1 MIKRKQKKA
10 RRGLVLGCGGTLGAA
25 WTVATLAEVSHRL
38 GWDPREAD
46 VIVGTSAGSELAMLL
61 GAGVSVQRILDAQ
74 LGKTESD
81 PVLAYHFA
89 HPPWRFPR
97 SPLGMPASLS
107 LVSSFLRGGG
117 GGLAALSGV
126 YPEGRA
132 DASPIAR
139 LVDAY
144 VPPGA
149 WVPHAGTRIVVAD
162 VETGARAFLGAPSAP
177 HASMRDA
184 VCASLAMPGFFP
196 AVDIAGRRYTDGGI
210 ASPASADLAVE
221 EGIDE
226 LVVLAP
232 MSSSEPGPRSGLGR
246 VEGLV
251 RSAMRRILD
260 REIDGAR
267 ARGVRVLRLEPVAED
282 LAAMGP
288 LLSDGRRRLGVLESS
303 LRTARRTVRAALGR
317 DGAFPVSSLR
327 EQGALEWQA

>member
-1 MIKRKQKKA
+1 MSKKKT

-25 WTVATLAEVSHRL
+25 WSVATLAEVAHRL
-38 GWDPREAD
+38 GWDPRDAD

-61 GAGVSVQRILDAQ
+61 GAGVSIARILAAQ
-74 LGKTESD
+74 LGKTDAD
-81 PVLAYHFA
+81 PVLAEHFA
-89 HPPWRFPR
+89 HPPPRFPR
-97 SPLGMPASLS
+97 SPVGRPASLS

-117 GGLAALSGV
+117 GGLAALAGL
-126 YPEGRA
+126 YPEGRG

-144 VPPGA
+144 VPSGA
-149 WVPHAGTRIVVAD
+149 WVPHPGTRIVVAD
-162 VETGARAFLGAPSAP
+162 VETGARAFLGAASAP
-177 HASMRDA
+177 PASMRDA

-196 AVDIAGRRYTDGGI
+196 AVSIAGRRYTDGGI
-210 ASPASADLAVE
+210 ASPASVDLAVE
-221 EGIDE
+221 EDLDE

-232 MSSSEPGPRSGLGR
+232 MSSSDPGQRRGLGR

-251 RSAMRRILD
+251 RSAMRRVLD
-260 REIDGAR
+260 REVDAAR
-267 ARGVRVLRLEPVAED
+267 ARGVRVLRLEPAAED

-303 LRTARRTVRAALGR
+303 LRTARRTVRAGLAR

-327 EQGALEWQA
+327 EQGALQWQA